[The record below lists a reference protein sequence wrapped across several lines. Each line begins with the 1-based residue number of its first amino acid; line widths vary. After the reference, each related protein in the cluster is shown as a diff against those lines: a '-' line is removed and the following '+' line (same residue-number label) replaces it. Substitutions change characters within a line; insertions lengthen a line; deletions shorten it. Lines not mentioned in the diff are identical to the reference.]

1 MLYEA
6 ERQQIVEAC
15 LSMAEKGLVVG
26 TAGNVSIRVGDHV
39 VISPSAVPYEEMT
52 AGDVAVVD
60 MDGKQLEG
68 NYKPSSEC
76 PLHLSVYANTDAGA
90 ITHNHAP
97 ASTALGLVVEGEI
110 PLSHYYSALFGGSIR
125 VAPYSTFGTD
135 QLAKDVTAALQ
146 GRSGALMSNHGAIT
160 VGPSLDKALDM
171 LPYLEYVCEIQLRA
185 LATGLPIKTLS
196 DAEMAEASAGMS
208 GYTKKSA
215 ADEG

>member
-6 ERQQIVEAC
+6 ERQQIVDAC
-15 LSMAEKGLVVG
+15 LAMAEKGLVVG
-26 TAGNVSIRVGDHV
+26 TAGNVSIRVGEHV

-52 AGDVAVVD
+52 AQDVAVVD
-60 MDGKQLEG
+60 MNGKQIEG

-76 PLHLSVYANTDAGA
+76 PLHLSVYTNTEEGA

-160 VGPSLDKALDM
+160 VGPNLDKALDM

-215 ADEG
+215 ADSE

>member
-60 MDGKQLEG
+60 MDGKQIEG

>member
-60 MDGKQLEG
+60 MDGKQIEG

-135 QLAKDVTAALQ
+135 QLAKDVTVALQ

-160 VGPSLDKALDM
+160 VGPNLDKALDM

-196 DAEMAEASAGMS
+196 DAEMSEASAGMS

-215 ADEG
+215 ADSE

>member
-60 MDGKQLEG
+60 MDGKQIEG

-160 VGPSLDKALDM
+160 VGPNLDKALDM

>member
-60 MDGKQLEG
+60 MDGKQIEG

-135 QLAKDVTAALQ
+135 QLAKDVTVALQ

-160 VGPSLDKALDM
+160 VGPNLDKALDM

>member
-6 ERQQIVEAC
+6 ERQQIVDAC
-15 LSMAEKGLVVG
+15 LAMAEKGLVVG
-26 TAGNVSIRVGDHV
+26 TAGNVSLRLGDHV

-52 AGDVAVVD
+52 AEDVAVVD
-60 MDGKQLEG
+60 MDGQQIEG
-68 NYKPSSEC
+68 KYKPSSEC
-76 PLHLSVYANTDAGA
+76 PLHLSVYANTEAGA

-97 ASTALGLVVEGEI
+97 ASTALGLVVQGEI
-110 PLSHYYSALFGGSIR
+110 PLSHYYSALFGGAIR

-135 QLAKDVTAALQ
+135 QLAIDVTAALQ

-160 VGPSLDKALDM
+160 VGPNLDKALDM

-196 DAEMAEASAGMS
+196 DAEMDQASAGIS

-215 ADEG
+215 ADSK

>member
-6 ERQQIVEAC
+6 ERQQIVDAC
-15 LSMAEKGLVVG
+15 LAMAEKGLVVG
-26 TAGNVSIRVGDHV
+26 TAGNVSIRVEDHV

-60 MDGKQLEG
+60 MEGKQLEG

-76 PLHLSVYANTDAGA
+76 PLHLSVYANTEAGA

-160 VGPSLDKALDM
+160 VGPNLDKALDM

-215 ADEG
+215 ADSE

>member
-6 ERQQIVEAC
+6 ERQQIVDAC
-15 LSMAEKGLVVG
+15 LAMAEKGLVVG
-26 TAGNVSIRVGDHV
+26 TAGNVSLRLGDHV

-52 AGDVAVVD
+52 AEDVAVVD
-60 MDGKQLEG
+60 MDGQQIEG
-68 NYKPSSEC
+68 KYKPSSEC
-76 PLHLSVYANTDAGA
+76 PLHLSVYANTEAGA

-110 PLSHYYSALFGGSIR
+110 PLSHYYSALFGGAIR

-135 QLAKDVTAALQ
+135 QLAIDVTAALQ

-160 VGPSLDKALDM
+160 VGPNLDKALDM

-196 DAEMAEASAGMS
+196 DAEMDQASAGIS

-215 ADEG
+215 ADSE

>member
-6 ERQQIVEAC
+6 ERQQIVDAC
-15 LSMAEKGLVVG
+15 LAMVEKGLVVG

-39 VISPSAVPYEEMT
+39 VISPSAVPYEEMK
-52 AGDVAVVD
+52 AADVAVVE
-60 MDGKQLEG
+60 MGGKQIEG

-97 ASTALGLVVEGEI
+97 ASTALGLVVENEI
-110 PLSHYYSALFGGSIR
+110 PLSHYYSALFGGPIR

-135 QLAKDVTAALQ
+135 TLAEDVTAALQ

-160 VGPSLDKALDM
+160 VGPTLDKALDM

-185 LATGLPIKTLS
+185 LATGLPIKVLS
-196 DAEMAEASAGMS
+196 DSEMDEASSGMS
-208 GYTKKSA
+208 SYTKKSA
-215 ADEG
+215 AD

>member
-6 ERQQIVEAC
+6 ERQQIVDAC
-15 LSMAEKGLVVG
+15 LAMVEKGLVVG

-52 AGDVAVVD
+52 AEDVAVVD
-60 MDGKQLEG
+60 MGGTQIEGK
-68 NYKPSSEC
+68 YKPSSEC
-76 PLHLSVYANTDAGA
+76 PLHLSVYANTEAGA

-160 VGPSLDKALDM
+160 VGPNLDKALDM

-196 DAEMAEASAGMS
+196 DDEMSQARAGMS

-215 ADEG
+215 ADSK

>member
-6 ERQQIVEAC
+6 EREQIVEAC
-15 LSMAEKGLVVG
+15 LAMAEKGLVVG
-26 TAGNVSIRVGDHV
+26 TAGNVSIRVEDHV

-160 VGPSLDKALDM
+160 VGPNLDKALDM

-196 DAEMAEASAGMS
+196 DAEMSEASAGMS

-215 ADEG
+215 ADSE

>member
-6 ERQQIVEAC
+6 EREQIVEAC
-15 LSMAEKGLVVG
+15 LAMAEKGLVVG
-26 TAGNVSIRVGDHV
+26 TAGNVSIRVEDHV

-60 MDGKQLEG
+60 MDGKQIEG

-110 PLSHYYSALFGGSIR
+110 PLSHYYSALFGGPIR

-135 QLAKDVTAALQ
+135 QLAEDVTAALQ
-146 GRSGALMSNHGAIT
+146 GRSGALMSNRGAIT
-160 VGPSLDKALDM
+160 VGASLEKALDM

-196 DAEMAEASAGMS
+196 GGEMAEARAGMS

-215 ADEG
+215 ADSE